1 MTENEPLSPAPEFSR
16 VVSIARLGAEAAE
29 HVITAGEGERA
40 ALAGRFGILA
50 IERLAATVRLM
61 RIAGG
66 VRLEAAL
73 EAEVVQECV
82 VTLEPFTSTVS
93 DSFAL
98 VYRRR
103 VEAGEG
109 TTIDVD
115 VDEDEPLL
123 GDEIDIGEA
132 VAQQLSLAL
141 DPYPR
146 SPAAQS
152 RMTEAAE
159 AMKPAAPPPEGEVT
173 QRPFA
178 ELAKLLKK

>member
-1 MTENEPLSPAPEFSR
+1 MTATEPLSPAPEFSR
-16 VVSIARLGAEAAE
+16 IVSIARLGSDAAE
-29 HVITAGEGERA
+29 HAIAAGESERA
-40 ALAGRFGILA
+40 ALARRFGLLA
-50 IERLAATVRLM
+50 LERLAATVRLT

-66 VRLEAAL
+66 VRLEATL
-73 EAEVVQECV
+73 EAAVVQECV
-82 VTLEPFTSTVS
+82 VTIEPFTSTVS

-98 VYRRR
+98 VYRRG

-109 TTIDVD
+109 AMINVGE
-115 VDEDEPLL
+115 DEDEPLL

-152 RMTEAAE
+152 RTSEAPE
-159 AMKPAAPPPEGEVT
+159 ARKTAAAPPEGEVT

>member
-82 VTLEPFTSTVS
+82 VMLEPFTSTVS

-103 VEAGEG
+103 VEVGEG

-115 VDEDEPLL
+115 VDEPLL